1 MVSQYEITFMPEDK
15 GIVVDEGTSLLAA
28 ARAAGL
34 LVEAPCNGR
43 GTCGKCQVK
52 IAGMF
57 TTPGEL
63 ERNQLGNR
71 LDKGVRLACQ
81 ARVAGPAQV
90 ELLSVAAQSNGFVTL
105 TAGQSTEWPFDPPVQ
120 RLVYQ
125 QIQPEKE
132 LCALAAGFEP
142 LFPENYPG
150 LLQQLAAQHKQGN
163 LAKTV
168 IVKNGK
174 LLDWQYR
181 LGQPCY
187 GVALDIGTT
196 SVVAEVFDL
205 TSGNSIGTFSCL
217 NPQTEFGGDVLTRI
231 SFAAKQPGGTGI
243 LQRKIIAGINQL
255 FAQVTTEHQLKREDI
270 YEVVVAGNTTMQ
282 HLLLG
287 VDPSSLAYAPY
298 QPVFTQQVEVSPAA
312 LGLEMSPRGVVTI
325 LPSAAAFVGADI
337 VAGLVAVGLP
347 HAAKTTL
354 FIDIGTNGEIVVCNN
369 GSLVGTSSAAG
380 PALEGMNISCGC
392 RAEQGAIEGV
402 SIADDGTVKLKVIG
416 NGLPKGICG
425 SGLIDLISELAS
437 CGVITDS
444 GRFAGSAQLPAEL
457 ANRMTSI
464 EGRPVFIISGDQ
476 QLFLTQK
483 DVRQVQLAKGAIYTA
498 MNLLLKEIN
507 ISFEDIDEILVAG
520 AFGFY
525 LQPVSLSGIG
535 LLPHSCQN
543 KIRFVG
549 NTAKEGAKA
558 VLFNRHASIEIQQIR
573 QKIKIVELSLHPE
586 FQNYFVQA
594 LAFPK
599 IF

>member
-1 MVSQYEITFMPEDK
+1 M
-15 GIVVDEGTSLLAA
+15 
-28 ARAAGL
+28 
-34 LVEAPCNGR
+34 
-43 GTCGKCQVK
+43 
-52 IAGMF
+52 
-57 TTPGEL
+57 
-63 ERNQLGNR
+63 
-71 LDKGVRLACQ
+71 
-81 ARVAGPAQV
+81 
-90 ELLSVAAQSNGFVTL
+90 
-105 TAGQSTEWPFDPPVQ
+105 
-120 RLVYQ
+120 
-125 QIQPEKE
+125 
-132 LCALAAGFEP
+132 
-142 LFPENYPG
+142 
-150 LLQQLAAQHKQGN
+150 
-163 LAKTV
+163 
-168 IVKNGK
+168 
-174 LLDWQYR
+174 
-181 LGQPCY
+181 
-187 GVALDIGTT
+187 
-196 SVVAEVFDL
+196 
-205 TSGNSIGTFSCL
+205 
-217 NPQTEFGGDVLTRI
+217 
-231 SFAAKQPGGTGI
+231 
-243 LQRKIIAGINQL
+243 
-255 FAQVTTEHQLKREDI
+255 
-270 YEVVVAGNTTMQ
+270 
-282 HLLLG
+282 
-287 VDPSSLAYAPY
+287 
-298 QPVFTQQVEVSPAA
+298 
-312 LGLEMSPRGVVTI
+312 
-325 LPSAAAFVGADI
+325 
-337 VAGLVAVGLP
+337 
-347 HAAKTTL
+347 
-354 FIDIGTNGEIVVCNN
+354 
-369 GSLVGTSSAAG
+369 
-380 PALEGMNISCGC
+380 
-392 RAEQGAIEGV
+392 